1 MENKVYLWREIVT
14 GIKSPYNTYV
24 FVSMR
29 NSGKSKSIRNLVVE
43 LLREIPHHNI
53 ILFSTTA
60 HRELNDDYKFLQDSK
75 YAKIYPGSKDEI
87 DQHIDGILKHC
98 KVGLLRLL
106 NFGGRVL
113 GGFRVEYLSNE
124 RFF

>member
-1 MENKVYLWREIVT
+1 MEKGTLKVYSWKEIVSE
-14 GIKSPYNTYV
+14 IKSPYNTYV

-43 LLREIPHHNI
+43 FLKEIPHHNI

-60 HRELNDDYKFLQDSK
+60 YRELNDDYKFLQESK

-87 DQHIDGILKHC
+87 DQHIDG
-98 KVGLLRLL
+98 
-106 NFGGRVL
+106 
-113 GGFRVEYLSNE
+113 Y
-124 RFF
+124 

>member
-1 MENKVYLWREIVT
+1 MLKKRIMEKEEKQSNEVYSWKKLVS

-43 LLREIPHHNI
+43 LLKQIPHHNI

-60 HRELNDDYKFLQDSK
+60 FRELNDDYKFLQESK
-75 YAKIYPGSKDEI
+75 YAKIYRGVKMRLIS
-87 DQHIDGILKHC
+87 ILM
-98 KVGLLRLL
+98 G
-106 NFGGRVL
+106 
-113 GGFRVEYLSNE
+113 Y
-124 RFF
+124 

>member
-1 MENKVYLWREIVT
+1 MEEKQSNKVYSWKEIVS

-53 ILFSTTA
+53 ISLV
-60 HRELNDDYKFLQDSK
+60 Q
-75 YAKIYPGSKDEI
+75 
-87 DQHIDGILKHC
+87 QHIG
-98 KVGLLRLL
+98 
-106 NFGGRVL
+106 N
-113 GGFRVEYLSNE
+113 
-124 RFF
+124 